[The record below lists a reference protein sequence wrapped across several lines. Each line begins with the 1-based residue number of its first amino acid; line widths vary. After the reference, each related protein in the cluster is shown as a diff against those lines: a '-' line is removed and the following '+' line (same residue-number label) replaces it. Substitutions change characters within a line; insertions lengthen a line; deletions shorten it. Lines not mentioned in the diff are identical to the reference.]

1 MYMPGT
7 SDIYLQYVFY
17 TLHGAGVVSCRA
29 DVISLY
35 EKRGYREVRRVP
47 ISDYVD
53 MRGVTRDDLTFL
65 EMEKI

>member
-1 MYMPGT
+1 MLRFVAVP
-7 SDIYLQYVFY
+7 Y
-17 TLHGAGVVSCRA
+17 TVNGAGVVSCRS

-35 EKRGYREVRRVP
+35 KKRGYREVRRVP

-65 EMEKI
+65 EMEKL

>member
-1 MYMPGT
+1 
-7 SDIYLQYVFY
+7 
-17 TLHGAGVVSCRA
+17 VVSCRS

-35 EKRGYREVRRVP
+35 KKRGYREVRRVP